1 MLLHAMTLLLVLP
14 SNPIREAEA
23 LQNTAA
29 SARSI
34 DLQAHRGGR
43 GLWPENT
50 LVSFAGALGLGVDT
64 LELDCAVTKD
74 GVVVVSHD
82 PLLNPEITRG
92 PGGGFIETHGPSFH
106 SLTFAELQAYDVG
119 RMKAGSRYA
128 ASFPDAKG
136 ADGVRIPRLAD
147 VFALVAKSGNTQVR
161 FNIETKVT
169 PEKPDETLGP
179 QAFAEAVVKVVRE
192 AKMEKRTAIQS
203 FDWRTLAVVQKMAP
217 EIETVAL
224 TTLRPSGGNVQPGVP
239 GAPPSLAGLDVDSFG
254 GSLPKTVKAS
264 GARVWSPNYGEVVK
278 AQVDEA
284 HALGLKVV
292 PWTINESADME
303 RFVDM
308 GVDGIITDRPDRL
321 REVFSRKSLTLPKST
336 PVQP

>member
-1 MLLHAMTLLLVLP
+1 MLLTALGLLLILSP
-14 SNPIREAEA
+14 GTNHEAEA
-23 LQNTAA
+23 IQAPPTAA
-29 SARSI
+29 RTI

-50 LVSFAGALGLGVDT
+50 LTSFAGALSLGVDT

-74 GVVVVSHD
+74 GVVVISHD
-82 PLLNPEITRG
+82 PLLNPEITRDAAG
-92 PGGGFIETHGPSFH
+92 KFLETHGPSFH
-106 SLTFAELQAYDVG
+106 SLTFAELQKYDVG
-119 RMKAGSRYA
+119 RMKPGTPYA
-128 ASFPDAKG
+128 AGFPDVKG

-147 VFALVAKSGNTQVR
+147 VFALVKKSGNTHVR
-161 FNIETKVT
+161 FNIETKIT
-169 PEKPDETLGP
+169 PQKPDETVGP

-192 AKMEKRTAIQS
+192 AKMEKRASIQS
-203 FDWRTLAVVQKMAP
+203 FDWRTLAVVQKIAP

-224 TTLRPSGGNVQPGVP
+224 TTLRPAGGNVQPGAP
-239 GAPPSLAGLDVDSFG
+239 GASPSLAGLDVDNFG

-264 GARVWSPNYGEVVK
+264 GARVWSPNYGDVVK

-284 HALGLKVV
+284 HGLGLKVV

-321 REVFSRKSLTLPKST
+321 RDVYKKKGLTLPVPT
-336 PVQP
+336 PVAP